1 MIVIFYYYPL
11 ARRRETRREDPE
23 DRRTDDLRGTHGR
36 RPGITK
42 EGGEREKRGLLT
54 DDKKREREREKRE
67 GKRSLKRRTKKQ
79 FARKSLLPA
88 RAAIVRA

>member
-11 ARRRETRREDPE
+11 RGRETRREDPE

-36 RPGITK
+36 RSGITK
-42 EGGEREKRGLLT
+42 EEGECEKKGLLT
-54 DDKKREREREKRE
+54 DDKEREREKGDR
-67 GKRSLKRRTKKQ
+67 KRKPKRRTKKQ

-88 RAAIVRA
+88 RATIVRA